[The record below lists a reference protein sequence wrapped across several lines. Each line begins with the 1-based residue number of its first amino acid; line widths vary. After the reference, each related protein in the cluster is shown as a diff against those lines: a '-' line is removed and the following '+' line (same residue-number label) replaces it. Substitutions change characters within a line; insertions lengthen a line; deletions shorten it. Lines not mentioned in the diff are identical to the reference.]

1 MKEKLVALWK
11 QKILLKHQAKLIL
24 YPKQSRYVRT
34 HGKVHMALNKD
45 SKNDENLNKQN
56 SMQNSEQLNKPGL
69 KQSAQYE
76 PNEEEKNIYKE
87 MTKKLYKKY
96 NYYEIGSNPNNIH
109 QNCKENYAY
118 INELNIHK
126 MLLLG
131 LKKLNITELN
141 NMQINTFLT
150 IQQGK
155 DVLLNYP
162 DGSGKTLAYI
172 LPIINNIYFI
182 HDYLEK
188 IILDSYEDGE
198 NSSITQNY
206 KSNNKFNIYEEMGK
220 YLLKYS
226 YYKNNA
232 IFEDNTI
239 EVHKKMNRREDDNFN
254 LLPTKFEK
262 DLQNKNDN
270 TYKHSPLRGRHS
282 KKINLKQNESTSNQ
296 IDCQNGNLNN
306 ISIMNKLIEII
317 KINNINLSNLNSSE
331 QNKSELQI
339 LNNILKN
346 GKIEKK
352 KNIPNNLNV
361 YEQTYRYLIRNP
373 LQINK
378 TVVIITIN
386 KDNISQIINFIK
398 KIDIL
403 NRINIQTL
411 NDVPFVNSEQTSEN
425 EKRNDE
431 TSEDKHNNNLYNQF
445 DVGNLQVDKINYLN
459 NPVLCNKEIMWV
471 VADILVTTPD
481 IFINSYKNIGFE
493 KNSNKPIIP
502 SIIIFDEVDM
512 LFQNNAYRNTMMNIF
527 QIIKK
532 RPEIYNPHINISERN
547 IENINKEIDNILLN
561 NPKDKKNEL
570 NTDAD
575 IELDHKFSSNI
586 SKKSVLEKVS
596 KNNNLKNDE
605 KSVIQLI
612 FISSTLPSVGH
623 TTVGSMLN
631 ERFSNL
637 VDIVSNFNY
646 KIPKNVQTQWIE
658 LNKEKIIN
666 LYLFNT
672 QYKNSENN
680 KIEETLQD
688 FSLSNK
694 INQLEISSFEH
705 RLDILIYVLKQYHEF
720 TMKYVEL
727 FNNVK
732 CSSEND
738 ENLKKFYEHWNK
750 KPKTLSNKLELINKF
765 PIYKTIVF
773 VNSVKEC
780 FKIYNFLKKH
790 NWPVYNFHKNLSL
803 NSRIQSLHNFS
814 NATIGILITTDLLSR
829 GIDTK
834 NVDHVI
840 NFHFPG
846 DTITYLHR
854 LSKINRLSSD
864 TNNLES
870 KKMNITS
877 SKDRHFLVTNF
888 ISATNTQLANSIKN
902 FDNNNISLLSLFS
915 RKKSFKMK
923 NKRKD
928 PETNVNKK
936 YIDIDSIQNIELDIN
951 DTKLNKML
959 QIFPNEKD
967 EENKNSTIQS
977 LQNQQD
983 HISKYGKNDSYHQ
996 TETSSTIPTTNTAT
1010 HADPSKNAHLQAPF
1024 TMFSLN
1030 QDEDESDDEHF
1041 EQNEANSKYNIYQNI
1056 LRDAKQPYKEA
1067 HNFSNKQFEG
1077 KNSKL
1082 PSWDNVQFDHQ
1093 KYVIER
1099 FKNKECHLVGQVKRG
1114 KLILNNFESNNND
1127 DDLLF

>member
-1 MKEKLVALWK
+1 MKEKLVALWR
-11 QKILLKHQAKLIL
+11 QKVLLKRQAKLIL
-24 YPKQSRYVRT
+24 YPNQSRYVRT
-34 HGKVHMALNKD
+34 HGQAHMALNKD
-45 SKNDENLNKQN
+45 NKYGENVSKQN
-56 SMQNSEQLNKPGL
+56 SMQNGEQLNKGGP
-69 KQSAQYE
+69 KQNAQYE

-109 QNCKENYAY
+109 HDCKQNYAY

-188 IILDSYEDGE
+188 IILDSHEDVE
-198 NSSITQNY
+198 NSSVNQNY
-206 KSNNKFNIYEEMGK
+206 KSNNKFNIYQEMGK

-239 EVHKKMNRREDDNFN
+239 EVHKKMNNKEDDNFN

-262 DLQNKNDN
+262 DLQNKNNN
-270 TYKHSPLRGRHS
+270 TYKHSQLRGRQS
-282 KKINLKQNESTSNQ
+282 KKINLKKIESTSNQ

-331 QNKSELQI
+331 QNQNELQI

-346 GKIEKK
+346 GKIEKNK
-352 KNIPNNLNV
+352 KTSFPNNLNV

-411 NDVPFVNSEQTSEN
+411 NDVPFVNSEQASEN
-425 EKRNDE
+425 EKRNND
-431 TSEDKHNNNLYNQF
+431 TSEDKSTSFYTQF
-445 DVGNLQVDKINYLN
+445 DVANLQVDNINYLN

-481 IFINSYKNIGFE
+481 IFLNSYKNIGFE

-547 IENINKEIDNILLN
+547 IENINKEIDSILLSN
-561 NPKDKKNEL
+561 TKDNKNEL

-575 IELDHKFSSNI
+575 NKLSQSFSSNI
-586 SKKSVLEKVS
+586 NEKTVLEKVPKS
-596 KNNNLKNDE
+596 DE

-672 QYKNSENN
+672 QYKNSEPN

-705 RLDILIYVLKQYHEF
+705 RLDILIYVLKKYHEF

-727 FNNVK
+727 FDNVK
-732 CSSEND
+732 SSSEND
-738 ENLKKFYEHWNK
+738 DNLKKFYEQWNK
-750 KPKTLSNKLELINKF
+750 KSKTLNNKLELINKF

-814 NATIGILITTDLLSR
+814 NANVGILITTDLLSR

-846 DTITYLHR
+846 DAITYLHR

-877 SKDRHFLVTNF
+877 YKDRHFLVTNF
-888 ISATNTQLANSIKN
+888 ISAANTQLANSIKN

-936 YIDIDSIQNIELDIN
+936 YIDIDSIPNIELDIN
-951 DTKLNKML
+951 DTKLNQML
-959 QIFPNEKD
+959 QIGPNEKD
-967 EENKNSTIQS
+967 KENKNSTIQS

-983 HISKYGKNDSYHQ
+983 HISKYGKNDSCHQ
-996 TETSSTIPTTNTAT
+996 TESSSNRFTTNTAAY
-1010 HADPSKNAHLQAPF
+1010 ADDSKNAHLQAPF
-1024 TMFSLN
+1024 TMFSIN
-1030 QDEDESDDEHF
+1030 QDEDESDDENF
-1041 EQNEANSKYNIYQNI
+1041 EQNETKSKYNIYQNI
-1056 LRDAKQPYKEA
+1056 LRDAKQPYKET
-1067 HNFSNKQFEG
+1067 HNISNNHFEG

>member
-1 MKEKLVALWK
+1 MKEKLVALWR
-11 QKILLKHQAKLIL
+11 QKVLLKRQAKLIL
-24 YPKQSRYVRT
+24 YPNQSRYVRT
-34 HGKVHMALNKD
+34 HGQAHMALNKD
-45 SKNDENLNKQN
+45 NKNGENVSKQN
-56 SMQNSEQLNKPGL
+56 SMQNGEQLNKGDPKHNG
-69 KQSAQYE
+69 QYE

-109 QNCKENYAY
+109 QDCKQNYAY

-188 IILDSYEDGE
+188 IILDSHEDVE
-198 NSSITQNY
+198 NSSVNQNY
-206 KSNNKFNIYEEMGK
+206 KSNNKFNIYQEMGK

-239 EVHKKMNRREDDNFN
+239 EVHKKMNSKEDDNFN

-270 TYKHSPLRGRHS
+270 TYKHSQLRGRHS
-282 KKINLKQNESTSNQ
+282 KKINLKKIESTSSQ

-331 QNKSELQI
+331 QNQNELQI

-346 GKIEKK
+346 GKIEKNK
-352 KNIPNNLNV
+352 KTSFPNNLNV

-411 NDVPFVNSEQTSEN
+411 NDVPFVNSEQASEN
-425 EKRNDE
+425 EKRNND
-431 TSEDKHNNNLYNQF
+431 TSEDKHNSFYTQF
-445 DVGNLQVDKINYLN
+445 DVANLQVDNINYLN

-481 IFINSYKNIGFE
+481 IFLNSYKNIGFE

-547 IENINKEIDNILLN
+547 IENINKEIDSILLSN
-561 NPKDKKNEL
+561 TKDNKNEL
-570 NTDAD
+570 NTDAGNK
-575 IELDHKFSSNI
+575 LSQSFSSNI
-586 SKKSVLEKVS
+586 NEKTVLEKVPKS
-596 KNNNLKNDE
+596 DE

-672 QYKNSENN
+672 QYKNSEPN

-705 RLDILIYVLKQYHEF
+705 RLDILIYVLKKYHEF

-727 FNNVK
+727 FDNVK
-732 CSSEND
+732 SSSEND
-738 ENLKKFYEHWNK
+738 ENLKKFYEQWNK
-750 KPKTLSNKLELINKF
+750 KSKTLNNKLELINKF

-814 NATIGILITTDLLSR
+814 NANVGILITTDLLSR

-846 DTITYLHR
+846 DAITYLHR

-870 KKMNITS
+870 TKMNVTS
-877 SKDRHFLVTNF
+877 YKDRHFLVTNF
-888 ISATNTQLANSIKN
+888 ISAANTQLANSIKN

-936 YIDIDSIQNIELDIN
+936 YIDIDSIPNIELDIN
-951 DTKLNKML
+951 DTKLNQML
-959 QIFPNEKD
+959 QIVPNEKD
-967 EENKNSTIQS
+967 KENKNSTIQS
-977 LQNQQD
+977 FQNQQD
-983 HISKYGKNDSYHQ
+983 HISKYGKNDSCHQ
-996 TETSSTIPTTNTAT
+996 TENSSNRFTTNTAT
-1010 HADPSKNAHLQAPF
+1010 YADDSKNAHLQAPF
-1024 TMFSLN
+1024 TMFSIN
-1030 QDEDESDDEHF
+1030 QDEDESDDEDF
-1041 EQNEANSKYNIYQNI
+1041 EQNETNSKYNIYQNI
-1056 LRDAKQPYKEA
+1056 LRDAKQPYKET
-1067 HNFSNKQFEG
+1067 HNISNNHFEG

>member
-1 MKEKLVALWK
+1 MKEKLVALWR
-11 QKILLKHQAKLIL
+11 QKVLLKRQAKLIL
-24 YPKQSRYVRT
+24 YPNQSRYVRT
-34 HGKVHMALNKD
+34 HGQAHMALNKD
-45 SKNDENLNKQN
+45 NKNGENVSKQN
-56 SMQNSEQLNKPGL
+56 SMQN
-69 KQSAQYE
+69 AQYE

-109 QNCKENYAY
+109 QDCKQNYAY

-155 DVLLNYP
+155 DALLNYP

-188 IILDSYEDGE
+188 IILDSHEDAE
-198 NSSITQNY
+198 NSSVNQNY
-206 KSNNKFNIYEEMGK
+206 KSNNKFNIYQEMGK

-239 EVHKKMNRREDDNFN
+239 EVHKKMNSKEDDNFN

-270 TYKHSPLRGRHS
+270 TYKHSQLRGRHS
-282 KKINLKQNESTSNQ
+282 KKINLNKIESTSSQ

-331 QNKSELQI
+331 QNQNELQI

-346 GKIEKK
+346 GKIEKNK
-352 KNIPNNLNV
+352 KTSFPNNLNV

-411 NDVPFVNSEQTSEN
+411 NDVPFVNSEQASEN
-425 EKRNDE
+425 EKRNND
-431 TSEDKHNNNLYNQF
+431 TSEDKHNSFYTQF
-445 DVGNLQVDKINYLN
+445 DVANLQVDNINYLN

-481 IFINSYKNIGFE
+481 IFLNSYKNIGFE

-547 IENINKEIDNILLN
+547 IENINKEIDSILLSN
-561 NPKDKKNEL
+561 TKDNKNEL
-570 NTDAD
+570 NAHANNK
-575 IELDHKFSSNI
+575 LSQSFSSNI
-586 SKKSVLEKVS
+586 NEKTVLEKVPKS
-596 KNNNLKNDE
+596 DE

-672 QYKNSENN
+672 QYKNSEPN

-705 RLDILIYVLKQYHEF
+705 RLDILIYVLKKYHEF

-727 FNNVK
+727 FDNVK
-732 CSSEND
+732 SSSKND
-738 ENLKKFYEHWNK
+738 ENLKKFYEQWNK
-750 KPKTLSNKLELINKF
+750 KSKTLNNKLELINKF

-814 NATIGILITTDLLSR
+814 NANVGILITTDLLSR

-846 DTITYLHR
+846 DAITYLHR

-870 KKMNITS
+870 TKMNVTS
-877 SKDRHFLVTNF
+877 YKDRHFLVTNF
-888 ISATNTQLANSIKN
+888 ISAANTQLANSIKN

-936 YIDIDSIQNIELDIN
+936 YIDIDSIPNIELDIN
-951 DTKLNKML
+951 DTKLNQML
-959 QIFPNEKD
+959 QIVPNEKD
-967 EENKNSTIQS
+967 KENKNSTIQS
-977 LQNQQD
+977 FQNQQD
-983 HISKYGKNDSYHQ
+983 HISKYGKNDSCHQ
-996 TETSSTIPTTNTAT
+996 TENSSNRFTTNTAT
-1010 HADPSKNAHLQAPF
+1010 YADDSKNAHLQAPF
-1024 TMFSLN
+1024 TMFSIN
-1030 QDEDESDDEHF
+1030 QDEDESDDEDF

-1056 LRDAKQPYKEA
+1056 LRDAKQPYKET
-1067 HNFSNKQFEG
+1067 HNISNNHFEG

>member
-1 MKEKLVALWK
+1 MKEKLVALWR
-11 QKILLKHQAKLIL
+11 QKVLLKRQAKLIL
-24 YPKQSRYVRT
+24 YPNQSRYVRT
-34 HGKVHMALNKD
+34 HGQAHMALNKD
-45 SKNDENLNKQN
+45 TKYGENVSKQN
-56 SMQNSEQLNKPGL
+56 SMQNGEQLNKGGP
-69 KQSAQYE
+69 KQNAQYE

-109 QNCKENYAY
+109 HDCKQNYAY

-188 IILDSYEDGE
+188 IILDSHEDVE
-198 NSSITQNY
+198 NSSVNQNY
-206 KSNNKFNIYEEMGK
+206 KSNNKFNIYQEMGK

-239 EVHKKMNRREDDNFN
+239 EVHKKMNNKEDDNFN

-262 DLQNKNDN
+262 DLQNKNNN
-270 TYKHSPLRGRHS
+270 TYKHSQLRGRHS
-282 KKINLKQNESTSNQ
+282 KKINLKKIESTSNQ
-296 IDCQNGNLNN
+296 IDCQNGNINN

-331 QNKSELQI
+331 QNQNELQI

-346 GKIEKK
+346 GKIEKNK
-352 KNIPNNLNV
+352 KTSFPNNLNV

-411 NDVPFVNSEQTSEN
+411 NDVPFVNSEQASEN
-425 EKRNDE
+425 EKRNND
-431 TSEDKHNNNLYNQF
+431 TSEDKHNSFYTQF
-445 DVGNLQVDKINYLN
+445 DVGNLQVDNINYLN

-481 IFINSYKNIGFE
+481 IFLNSYKNIGFE

-547 IENINKEIDNILLN
+547 IENINKEIDSILLSN
-561 NPKDKKNEL
+561 TKDNKNEL
-570 NTDAD
+570 NTDGD
-575 IELDHKFSSNI
+575 NKLSQSFSSNI
-586 SKKSVLEKVS
+586 NEKTVLEKVPKS
-596 KNNNLKNDE
+596 DE

-672 QYKNSENN
+672 QYKNSEPN

-705 RLDILIYVLKQYHEF
+705 RLDILIYVLKKYHEF

-727 FNNVK
+727 FDNVK
-732 CSSEND
+732 SSSEND
-738 ENLKKFYEHWNK
+738 DNLKKFYEQWNK
-750 KPKTLSNKLELINKF
+750 KSKTLNNKLELINKF

-814 NATIGILITTDLLSR
+814 NANVGILITTDLLSR

-846 DTITYLHR
+846 DAITYLHR

-870 KKMNITS
+870 TKMNITS
-877 SKDRHFLVTNF
+877 YKDRHFLVTNF
-888 ISATNTQLANSIKN
+888 ISAANTQLANSIKN

-936 YIDIDSIQNIELDIN
+936 YIDIDSIPNIELDIN
-951 DTKLNKML
+951 DTKLNQML
-959 QIFPNEKD
+959 QIVPNEKD
-967 EENKNSTIQS
+967 KENKNSTIQS

-983 HISKYGKNDSYHQ
+983 HISKYGKNDSCHQ
-996 TETSSTIPTTNTAT
+996 TESSPNRFTTNTAAY
-1010 HADPSKNAHLQAPF
+1010 ADDSKNAHLQAPF
-1024 TMFSLN
+1024 TMFSIN
-1030 QDEDESDDEHF
+1030 QDEDESDDEDF
-1041 EQNEANSKYNIYQNI
+1041 EQNETKSKYNIYQNI
-1056 LRDAKQPYKEA
+1056 LRDAKQPYKET
-1067 HNFSNKQFEG
+1067 HNFSNNHFEG

>member
-1 MKEKLVALWK
+1 MKEKLVALWR
-11 QKILLKHQAKLIL
+11 QKVLLKRQAKLIL
-24 YPKQSRYVRT
+24 YPNQSRYVRT
-34 HGKVHMALNKD
+34 HGQAHMALNKD
-45 SKNDENLNKQN
+45 NKYGENVSKQN
-56 SMQNSEQLNKPGL
+56 SMQNGEQLNKGDP
-69 KQSAQYE
+69 KKNAQYE

-109 QNCKENYAY
+109 HDCKQNYAY

-162 DGSGKTLAYI
+162 DGAGKTLAYI

-188 IILDSYEDGE
+188 IILDSHEDAE
-198 NSSITQNY
+198 NSSVNQNY
-206 KSNNKFNIYEEMGK
+206 KSNNKFNIYQEMGK

-232 IFEDNTI
+232 IFEDTTI
-239 EVHKKMNRREDDNFN
+239 EVHKKMNNKEDDNFN

-262 DLQNKNDN
+262 DLQNKNNN
-270 TYKHSPLRGRHS
+270 TYKHSQLRGRHS
-282 KKINLKQNESTSNQ
+282 KKINLKKIESTSNQ

-331 QNKSELQI
+331 QNQNELQI

-346 GKIEKK
+346 GKIEKNK
-352 KNIPNNLNV
+352 KTSFPNNLNV

-411 NDVPFVNSEQTSEN
+411 NDVPFVNSEQASEN
-425 EKRNDE
+425 EKRNND
-431 TSEDKHNNNLYNQF
+431 TSEDKHNSFYTQF
-445 DVGNLQVDKINYLN
+445 DVANLQVDNINYLN

-481 IFINSYKNIGFE
+481 IFLNSYKNIGFE
-493 KNSNKPIIP
+493 KNPNKPIIP

-547 IENINKEIDNILLN
+547 IENINKEIDSILLSN
-561 NPKDKKNEL
+561 TKDNKNEL

-575 IELDHKFSSNI
+575 NKLSQSFSSNI
-586 SKKSVLEKVS
+586 NEKTVLEKVS
-596 KNNNLKNDE
+596 KSDE

-672 QYKNSENN
+672 QYKNSEPN

-705 RLDILIYVLKQYHEF
+705 RLDILIYVLKKYHEF

-727 FNNVK
+727 FDNVK
-732 CSSEND
+732 SSSEND
-738 ENLKKFYEHWNK
+738 ENRKKFYEQWNK
-750 KPKTLSNKLELINKF
+750 KSKTLNNKLELINKF

-814 NATIGILITTDLLSR
+814 NANVGILITTDLLSR

-846 DTITYLHR
+846 DAITYLHR

-870 KKMNITS
+870 KKMNVTS
-877 SKDRHFLVTNF
+877 YKDRHFLVTNF
-888 ISATNTQLANSIKN
+888 ISAANTQLANSIKN

-936 YIDIDSIQNIELDIN
+936 YIDIDSIPNIELDIN
-951 DTKLNKML
+951 DTKLNQML
-959 QIFPNEKD
+959 QIVPNEKD
-967 EENKNSTIQS
+967 KENKNSTIQS

-983 HISKYGKNDSYHQ
+983 HISKYGKNDSCHQ
-996 TETSSTIPTTNTAT
+996 TENSSNRFTTNTAT
-1010 HADPSKNAHLQAPF
+1010 YADDSKNAHLQAPF
-1024 TMFSLN
+1024 TMFSIN
-1030 QDEDESDDEHF
+1030 QDEDESDDEDF
-1041 EQNEANSKYNIYQNI
+1041 EQNETKSKYNIYQNI
-1056 LRDAKQPYKEA
+1056 LRDAKQPYKET
-1067 HNFSNKQFEG
+1067 HNFSNNHFEG